1 MADTIVV
8 PARFHGP
15 DGTGNGGYVA
25 GLLAQQVVGLSEVT
39 LRVPPPLDTPL
50 AVRRGDTG
58 VDLYDGTTLVAQAT
72 PTELDLVVPAPVDV
86 ETATAAT
93 AAYAGLSL
101 HPFPR
106 CFVCGPER
114 ADGLRIFPGRVPGR
128 RLVAATWLPAAEFA
142 DAQHVV
148 LAEFVAA
155 ALDCTGGWSFDLGVG
170 RPLVLGRY
178 AVRIDRPVLAGQ
190 THVVVGWPLAFEGRK
205 LFAATAIMSGTGETL
220 AVATA
225 TWIALPAVPPAAP
238 WSTQSVQR
246 D

>member
-39 LRVPPPLDTPL
+39 LRLPPPLDTPL

-58 VDLYDGTTLVAQAT
+58 VDLYDGTTLVAQAV

-86 ETATAAT
+86 ETATAAA

-128 RLVAATWLPAAEFA
+128 NLVAATWRPAAEFA
-142 DAQHVV
+142 DSQRVV
-148 LAEFVAA
+148 LTEFVAA
-155 ALDCTGGWSFDLGVG
+155 ALDCTGAWSLDLSLGQ
-170 RPLVLGRY
+170 PLVLGRY
-178 AVRIDRPVLAGQ
+178 AVRIDKPVLAGQ
-190 THVVVGWPLAFEGRK
+190 TYVVVGWPLAVEGRK
-205 LFAATAIMSGTGETL
+205 HFAGTAIMSGTGETM

-225 TWIALPAVPPAAP
+225 TWISQAGRSVTAA
-238 WSTQSVQR
+238 R
-246 D
+246 R